1 MFETEFVKFVLI
13 NFVSNTNLSSTNLR
27 QILRQKCICEIGL
40 RDHEVKNILISGKFG
55 LILEEL
61 IITFIWRDMNVFISD
76 DLILL
81 RCQLA
86 FS

>member
-1 MFETEFVKFVLI
+1 MFETEFVKFVL
-13 NFVSNTNLSSTNLR
+13 R
-27 QILRQKCICEIGL
+27 QILRQKCIREIGL
-40 RDHEVKNILISGKFG
+40 RDREVKNILISGKFG

-61 IITFIWRDMNVFISD
+61 IITFVWRDMNVFRSD

>member
-1 MFETEFVKFVLI
+1 MFETEFVKFVLT

-27 QILRQKCICEIGL
+27 QILRQKCIREIGL
-40 RDHEVKNILISGKFG
+40 RDREVKNILISGKFG

-61 IITFIWRDMNVFISD
+61 IITFVWRDMNVFRSD